1 MAVIRNDKKF
11 FLMTDWVYP
20 FASNQTRHEMMISC
34 HEMTILILFPASRL
48 CFGWLQSNGT
58 DLPAHTI
65 DSNTHI
71 TRMLSYNK
79 AIVYIQIK
87 HGAFD
92 CKVHKQKRH
101 VKGGL
106 FRMVTKEAA
115 PYPSRTRGG
124 ILSYAI

>member
-1 MAVIRNDKKF
+1 
-11 FLMTDWVYP
+11 MTCAD
-20 FASNQTRHEMMISC
+20 F
-34 HEMTILILFPASRL
+34 ILFPAD
-48 CFGWLQSNGT
+48 CFGWLQTNGT

-101 VKGGL
+101 VKVGL
-106 FRMVTKEAA
+106 FRMVTVQYGDTYSDYLSGLICDALPCEA
-115 PYPSRTRGG
+115 
-124 ILSYAI
+124 